1 MGRAGSSAQREYEK
15 RRARRA
21 EEVRRRLS
29 ITIPLTIVGGIAA
42 GLVAEHVYRGLGW
55 LAGIVVLLYLGL
67 QFWGAKQHIES
78 YGKGAEGERKT
89 GRVLEHRNPAG
100 YRVLH
105 DRRIPGSRANIDHIA
120 IGPGGVFVIETKN
133 YTGRLE
139 IRGDEIFVS
148 GRNRTSVLEQTW
160 REAVAVQGA
169 LSELLTEFELDVVPL
184 LCIHGVEFP
193 WGKTAAQGVRL
204 VGPRGLR
211 KTLQS
216 ASPRLDESQIELL
229 VKRAEQTLRP
239 A

>member
-1 MGRAGSSAQREYEK
+1 MQAGTSAQREYEK
-15 RRARRA
+15 RRAKRT

-29 ITIPLTIVGGIAA
+29 ITIPLTIVGGVAA
-42 GLVAEHVYRGLGW
+42 GLIAERFYPGLGW
-55 LAGIVVLLYLGL
+55 LAGLVVLLYLAL

-89 GRVLEHRNPAG
+89 GRALEDRKLAG

-120 IGPGGVFVIETKN
+120 IGPGGVFVVETKS
-133 YTGRLE
+133 YKGKLE
-139 IRGDEIFVS
+139 IRGEEIFVS

-160 REAVAVQGA
+160 REAVAVQGV
-169 LSELLTEFELDVVPL
+169 LGELLAEFGLNVVPL

-193 WGKTAAQGVRL
+193 WGRSAAQGVRI
-204 VGPRGLR
+204 VGARGLR
-211 KTLQS
+211 KALES
-216 ASPRLDESQIELL
+216 AETRLNGEQIQQL
-229 VKRAEQTLRP
+229 VDRAEVLLKP